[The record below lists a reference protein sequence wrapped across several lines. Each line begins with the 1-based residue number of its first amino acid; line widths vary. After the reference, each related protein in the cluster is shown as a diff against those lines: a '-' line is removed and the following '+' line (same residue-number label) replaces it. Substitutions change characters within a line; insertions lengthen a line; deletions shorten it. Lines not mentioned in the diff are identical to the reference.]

1 MMSRQNEKPRFTVK
15 PSVLETA
22 WGPSGTDVSSPNN
35 ILPHTQEAG
44 DSYYI
49 GDVYDGSRIGQS
61 GELLKPNLPTRKAVT
76 T

>member
-1 MMSRQNEKPRFTVK
+1 MSPQNEKPGLSVK
-15 PSVLETA
+15 ASVLETA

-44 DSYYI
+44 ASYYI
-49 GDVYDGSRIGQS
+49 GDVYDESRIGQS
-61 GELLKPNLPTRKAVT
+61 GELLKPNLPTRKAAT